1 MRKRTVLYSSSVA
14 ALMFILCS
22 PAAVSDPSLLAEGC
36 TSCHGP
42 EGVSQGPATPVISG
56 LSRNYLIGALLAYK
70 YTDDLSEAESII
82 EENPD
87 LEDVII
93 LGRPSTIM
101 QHVARAYTL
110 DEIKALA
117 DYFSNRDFVEQSQP
131 ADAARAKNGNK
142 LHKKYCEKCH
152 EEGGRS
158 TEEDAGLLAGQWKS
172 YLTFTLADFV
182 AGEREM
188 TKKMEKKIKDIRKKA
203 GEQAI
208 SDLIESYISP

>member
-22 PAAVSDPSLLAEGC
+22 SAAASESSLLAEGC

-56 LSRNYLIGALLAYK
+56 LSKNYLIGALLAYK
-70 YTDDLSEAESII
+70 HTDDLSEAMNIVD
-82 EENPD
+82 ENPD
-87 LEDVII
+87 LEEVVI

-117 DYFSNRDFVEQSQP
+117 DYFSNRNFVEQSQP
-131 ADAARAKNGNK
+131 ADAARAKNGSK

-158 TEEDAGLLAGQWKS
+158 TEEDAGLLAGQWKP

-188 TKKMEKKIKDIRKKA
+188 TKKMAKKIKDIRKKA
-203 GEQAI
+203 GDQAI